1 MIGNRGI
8 GDQAAAVIE
17 DPGGVADLN
26 GNGKG
31 TGIELVERVGID
43 WAKVDVEGD
52 GFSLTSRN
60 FYAFNKVEAGF
71 GVIQIKIVQT
81 AHGKCIVVVLA
92 DEITGGKADNTG
104 GCADLKTGV
113 KIIVP
118 PAVRLVSSA
127 GCPLAAQGAK
137 VYRKGTKV
145 GISAAVNGGKGRT
158 AGCGTVLSVP
168 AACQHAA
175 CGSRRHGST
184 GGL

>member
-8 GDQAAAVIE
+8 VDQAAAVIE

-43 WAKVDVEGD
+43 RTEVDVEGD

-60 FYAFNKVEAGF
+60 FYTFNKVETGL

-81 AHGKCIVVVLA
+81 AHGKRFIIVLTNEIA
-92 DEITGGKADNTG
+92 GGKGDITGGCA
-104 GCADLKTGV
+104 ADLKTGV

-118 PAVRLVSSA
+118 PAVRLVSGA
-127 GCPLAAQGAK
+127 GRPLAAQGAK
-137 VYRKGTKV
+137 VYRKGIKV
-145 GISAAVNGGKGRT
+145 SVSTAVNGRKGRT

-168 AACQHAA
+168 AACQHA
-175 CGSRRHGST
+175 GTQST
-184 GGL
+184 C